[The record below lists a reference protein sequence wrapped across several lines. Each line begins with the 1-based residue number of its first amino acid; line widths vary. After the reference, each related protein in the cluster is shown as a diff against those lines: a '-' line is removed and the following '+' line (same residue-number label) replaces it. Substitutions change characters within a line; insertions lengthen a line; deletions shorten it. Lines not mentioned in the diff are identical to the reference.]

1 MQDTCARDHID
12 RVDDQIVLV
21 GLIIPNHNLI
31 LVTLTI
37 NDKDLG
43 RLITANTIDTQDQ
56 TDKETVKRHLD
67 YMQERGDRREKERDR
82 ERKG

>member
-1 MQDTCARDHID
+1 M
-12 RVDDQIVLV
+12 LV
-21 GLIIPNHNLI
+21 A
-31 LVTLTI
+31 LTI
-37 NDKDLG
+37 DDKDLG

-82 ERKG
+82 ERNG